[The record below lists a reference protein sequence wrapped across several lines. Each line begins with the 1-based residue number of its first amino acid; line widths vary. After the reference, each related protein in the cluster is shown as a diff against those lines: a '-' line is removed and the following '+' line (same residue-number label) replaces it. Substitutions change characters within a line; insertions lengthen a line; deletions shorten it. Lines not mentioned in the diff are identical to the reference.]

1 MGEVN
6 WSRRFDGP
14 IKTPDDKILRTLKD
28 AAEYV
33 LALPEKV
40 QAEPAWQL
48 AAKELKNA
56 AELDPAWRWFARS
69 AMMHA
74 LLGPDKPPI
83 GKVRQ
88 SKAERFKAKRAAV
101 KKKRPRPG

>member
-6 WSRRFDGP
+6 WSRHLDPP
-14 IKTPDDKILRTLKD
+14 INTPDGKTLRTLKD

-33 LALPEKV
+33 LALPKKV

-69 AMMHA
+69 AMMNPI
-74 LLGPDKPPI
+74 LGPDKPPI
-83 GKVRQ
+83 GKVRET
-88 SKAERFKAKRAAV
+88 KAERFTAKRAAA
-101 KKKRPRPG
+101 KKRQ